1 MCVFIY
7 KAYLTLVYM
16 AVCIMILKFFS
27 VLFSLQEIQK
37 QLVFIIKYRLY
48 TYVSKFFTQFML
60 SEIEYLY
67 AHGGSHKIG
76 LMLPWLLQHSGS
88 ILQADVL

>member
-16 AVCIMILKFFS
+16 AVCIMILKFLS

-37 QLVFIIKYRLY
+37 QLVFYY
-48 TYVSKFFTQFML
+48 
-60 SEIEYLY
+60 
-67 AHGGSHKIG
+67 KI
-76 LMLPWLLQHSGS
+76 SF
-88 ILQADVL
+88 IYICF